1 MPLHVAGAEFV
12 AHLSYQTVLCIE
24 ESLMSLIPI
33 VKLIQQLFLVLKEFI
48 FNLFYSLL
56 LCRLILIESNSLD
69 FVLLYIRILDLF
81 ELLNH
86 LELLE
91 VRIGLGTL
99 DLNFVVDDLVKGL
112 VTVDGRQVDEDLL
125 K

>member
-1 MPLHVAGAEFV
+1 MPLHVACAEFV
-12 AHLSYQTVLCIE
+12 AHLSYHTVLSIE

-56 LCRLILIESNSLD
+56 LCCLILIESNSLG

-91 VRIGLGTL
+91 VRIGLGTF
-99 DLNFVVDDLVKGL
+99 DLNFVVYDLVKGL
-112 VTVDGRQVDEDLL
+112 MMVDGR
-125 K
+125 